1 MSKPATV
8 SERNAVTQLD
18 LRKQFKS
25 LYNPSAKEVAIVDIP
40 AMQFLMVDGTGNPNT
55 AQEYKDAVE
64 ALYGVAFTLKF
75 LIKKEKAV
83 DYPVMALEGLWWTPD
98 MREFSIDNK
107 DSWLWT
113 MMMTQPEVVTKEL
126 FEQVLEQVEKKKPSP
141 ALAKMRLEGFHEGLS
156 AQIMHIGPFS
166 AEGPTIAKL
175 HAFIKEHGYTFNG
188 TEQKHHEIYMSDP
201 RRAAPEKLRIV
212 IRQPMIRLP

>member
-8 SERNAVTQLD
+8 SERKAVTQLD

-25 LYNPSAKEVAIVDIP
+25 LYNPSAKEVAIVDVP

-98 MREFSIDNK
+98 MREFSTDNK

-113 MMMTQPEVVTKEL
+113 MMIMQPEVVTKEL

-201 RRAAPEKLRIV
+201 RRAVPEKLRTV
-212 IRQPMIRLP
+212 IRQSMIRLP

>member
-1 MSKPATV
+1 
-8 SERNAVTQLD
+8 
-18 LRKQFKS
+18 
-25 LYNPSAKEVAIVDIP
+25 
-40 AMQFLMVDGTGNPNT
+40 
-55 AQEYKDAVE
+55 
-64 ALYGVAFTLKF
+64 
-75 LIKKEKAV
+75 
-83 DYPVMALEGLWWTPD
+83 MALEGLWWTPD

-113 MMMTQPEVVTKEL
+113 MMMMQPEVVTKEL

-141 ALAKMRLEGFHEGLS
+141 ALAKMCLEGFHEGLS